1 MLQKN
6 LYIIAGCNGAGKSTI
21 AFSLLPE
28 LLECKEYVNA
38 DEIARG
44 LSPFQPETVAIEAGR
59 IMLNRIDNL
68 LKENVTFAIE
78 TTLSA
83 RSYSNLI
90 LKAKNSGYNVILLF
104 LWLNSNK
111 LAIKRV
117 QERIK
122 KGGHG
127 IPIDIIKR
135 RYHAGIQNLI
145 KIYIPLCDFW
155 LIFDNSN
162 IPGTVIA
169 HGIKEKKTTVLQ
181 KVIFENIINHDSK
194 ND

>member
-1 MLQKN
+1 MQQKN
-6 LYIIAGCNGAGKSTI
+6 LYLIAGCNGAGKSTV

-44 LSPFQPETVAIEAGR
+44 LSPFQPDKVAIEAGR
-59 IMLNRIDNL
+59 IMLKRIDDL

-83 RSYSNLI
+83 RSYAVLVSE
-90 LKAKNSGYNVILLF
+90 AKSAGYSVILLF
-104 LWLNSNK
+104 LWLNSYK
-111 LAIKRV
+111 LAVKRV

-127 IPIDIIKR
+127 IPFDIIKR
-135 RYHAGIQNLI
+135 RYYAGIKNL
-145 KIYIPLCDFW
+145 KEIYIPLCDFW

-162 IPGTVIA
+162 IPGTLIA
-169 HGIKEKKTTVLQ
+169 HGVKDKKKTIVD
-181 KVIFENIINHDSK
+181 KVIFETIMNHDS
-194 ND
+194 